1 MAGARRPIVTG
12 LFQQEAVSANGEY
25 AGMTVSAA

>member
-1 MAGARRPIVTG
+1 VTSARRLIVTG
-12 LFQQEAVSANGEY
+12 LFQQEAVSANGED

>member
-1 MAGARRPIVTG
+1 MTGARWLIVTG

-25 AGMTVSAA
+25 AGITVSAA